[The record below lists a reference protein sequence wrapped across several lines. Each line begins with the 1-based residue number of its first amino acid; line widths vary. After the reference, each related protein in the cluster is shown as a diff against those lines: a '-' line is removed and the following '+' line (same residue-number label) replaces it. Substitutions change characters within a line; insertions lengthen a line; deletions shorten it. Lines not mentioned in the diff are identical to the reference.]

1 MRLNRFTRF
10 VISYMLVGFIVAL
23 AVVWFAPGLLEQTR
37 PLVEIE
43 QNPNATAPLAAKG
56 NARANEPVTYADAI
70 DQAAPAIVNI
80 YTATR
85 SPDPR
90 NVLFNDPLFD
100 ELFDGAAAS
109 GEAPLDTALG
119 SGVLVSKTGLLLTN
133 NHVIEGAE
141 QIQIMLADG
150 RTASA
155 ELVGNDPESD
165 LAVLQTDLR
174 PLPHVTLGAS
184 DGLRVGDVVFAIGNP
199 FGVGQTVTQGI
210 ISALGRSE
218 LGLNTFENFIQTDA
232 AINPGNSGGA
242 LINARGEVIGV
253 NTAIFSQSGGAMGI
267 GFAIPA
273 RLAQEVL
280 TGIIENGRVIRGWI
294 GVQIQA
300 ASEIQTGVVVAG
312 VLPGGPADEAGLRTG
327 DIIKTLDNE
336 PVESVQSLLSQVTK
350 QPPGG
355 EVTLTG
361 TRDGEPSRWRVRV
374 AERPTNLGQS
384 GPQSPPTR

>member
-1 MRLNRFTRF
+1 MRLKRFTRF

-37 PLVEIE
+37 PVVEIE
-43 QNPNATAPLAAKG
+43 QNGNPSAPIAS
-56 NARANEPVTYADAI
+56 NNNPSANGPVSYADAI

-90 NVLFNDPLFD
+90 NVLFDDPLFD
-100 ELFDGAAAS
+100 ELFGGAAAP

-119 SGVLVSKTGLLLTN
+119 SGVLVSNAGHLLTN

-155 ELVGNDPESD
+155 ALVGNDPESD
-165 LAVLQTDLR
+165 LAVLQTDIR

-327 DIIKTLDNE
+327 DIIKTLDDE
-336 PVESVQSLLSQVTK
+336 PVESVRSLLNQVTE
-350 QPPGG
+350 QPPGS
-355 EVTLTG
+355 EVILTG
-361 TRDGEPSRWRVRV
+361 ARDGERSRWRIRI
-374 AERPTNLGQS
+374 AERPTNLSQS